1 MQAEVSLYQNVI
13 DNLIPFNKLL
23 GMQLVEIRDGFAKIK
38 VPFKADLIGDP
49 RAQALHGGLIS
60 AAMDTVG
67 GAAGMTTLVSF
78 EDKISTIDIRVDYLR
93 PGKGA
98 DLFVE
103 GEIARSGNRIVV
115 TRMIAY
121 QEYREKPIA
130 EGKGVYNVKRKSD
143 TK

>member
-1 MQAEVSLYQNVI
+1 MQADISLYQNI
-13 DNLIPFNKLL
+13 INQLIPFNKLL
-23 GMQLVEIRDGFAKIK
+23 GMQLVEIRDGFALIKI
-38 VPFKADLIGDP
+38 PFNQDLIGDP

-60 AAMDTVG
+60 ASMDTVG
-67 GAAGMTTLVSF
+67 GAAAMTTLVSF

-93 PGKGA
+93 PGKA
-98 DLFVE
+98 QDLFVE

-121 QEYREKPIA
+121 QEDINQPIA
-130 EGKGVYNVKRKSD
+130 EGKGVYNVKRKTD